1 MTGTSTPR
9 PDGFHPL
16 FRRLNHVREVSLE
29 DITVGKRERPIDKDK
44 VEQLARS
51 IKVQG
56 LLQPIGL
63 KREEDG
69 YRLIYGAHRLAAVA
83 LLAASGVID
92 GMLPCVVYPRE
103 TAEWECRA
111 AEIAE
116 NLFRKELSP
125 KERDAHTVLYLGLL
139 KQGGAVAEA
148 PAVRGNRKSKPN
160 GSVLIP
166 TATRQAAADL
176 GVSDDTV
183 RNRVRNS
190 VELAV
195 RAGIAVARA
204 TPEAMTA
211 EELEMVGQAAL
222 QQAEADKLTAR
233 PRAQAKGNSTP
244 PTTFDKPLPDA
255 ITITPKASSKDI
267 AAALVGAGFPVG
279 KLETVA
285 RLLLVEVRRRKSI
298 AKQTADDLDQR
309 EAAGQ

>member
-1 MTGTSTPR
+1 M
-9 PDGFHPL
+9 
-16 FRRLNHVREVSLE
+16 
-29 DITVGKRERPIDKDK
+29 
-44 VEQLARS
+44 
-51 IKVQG
+51 
-56 LLQPIGL
+56 
-63 KREEDG
+63 
-69 YRLIYGAHRLAAVA
+69 
-83 LLAASGVID
+83 
-92 GMLPCVVYPRE
+92 
-103 TAEWECRA
+103 
-111 AEIAE
+111 
-116 NLFRKELSP
+116 
-125 KERDAHTVLYLGLL
+125 
-139 KQGGAVAEA
+139 
-148 PAVRGNRKSKPN
+148 
-160 GSVLIP
+160 
-166 TATRQAAADL
+166 
-176 GVSDDTV
+176 
-183 RNRVRNS
+183 
-190 VELAV
+190 

-222 QQAEADKLTAR
+222 QQARSRTTAR